1 MQSLI
6 QEIQYRIER
15 IKFVRQNNLKQALIS
30 FSLMQN
36 YLHNL

>member
-30 FSLMQN
+30 FS
-36 YLHNL
+36 